1 MMSTYYPLKMAAQV
15 IIIIKPFLYFL
26 ELCETSLQDDPV
38 SFVNTVYR

>member
-1 MMSTYYPLKMAAQV
+1 MYVTILSFENCWF
-15 IIIIKPFLYFL
+15 IIIIKTFLYFL